1 MLAEQVRVGSAGSGI
16 TAARGGNNPMC
27 SVLTHPA
34 VPLALSA
41 FLPRGAASPAL
52 VLAGAACSVI
62 PDLDVIGFGLGVRYG
77 DMLGHRGASHS
88 ILFAVALGALL
99 SLTLFRDSPG
109 AGRPVFLFLFLST
122 LSHPLLDMLTNGG
135 LGAAVFAPFSNERY
149 FFPWRPIEVSPIG
162 VSSFLS
168 DWGVR
173 VILSELRWVWLPSA
187 AVYALGYLS
196 RRPG

>member
-1 MLAEQVRVGSAGSGI
+1 
-16 TAARGGNNPMC
+16 MC

-52 VLAGAACSVI
+52 LLAGAACSVV
-62 PDLDVIGFGLGVRYG
+62 PDLDVIGFGFGVRYG
-77 DMLGHRGASHS
+77 DILGHRGLTHS
-88 ILFAVALGALL
+88 VLFAAAAGALL
-99 SLTLFRDSPG
+99 GLTLFREAA
-109 AGRPVFLFLFLST
+109 AGGRLVFLFLFLST

-135 LGAAVFAPFSNERY
+135 LGVALSAPFSGERY

-168 DWGVR
+168 DRGVR
-173 VILSELRWVWLPSA
+173 VILSEARWVWLPSA
-187 AVYALGYLS
+187 LVYGLGYVV
-196 RRPG
+196 RRRV